1 MNFPQIRPIIKAL
14 MILTLLMVSALAWA
28 AEKKA
33 SEDKVAVVN
42 GVTISKNTYERELDF
57 FIRRAAPG
65 GQQIPDVQMAQM
77 KNEVLESLIDREL
90 LYQESKK
97 KGIQIKS
104 EAVSDQLHKIQ
115 QRYPSKEEFNKLLSN
130 MGLTE
135 SDVQMQIAR
144 GMAIQELID
153 KEVTEKVKV
162 SDEETKSFYDKNPQL
177 FQQPEQ
183 IKASHILI
191 KVETDAPADKKA
203 EARKKIETV
212 QQKVQKGEDFATL
225 AKTYSEGPS
234 GPRGGDLGYFKRG
247 QMVKPFEE
255 AAFSLKPNETSEI
268 VETRFGYHLIKV
280 NDKKAAKKMTYAEV
294 KDLLNEHLKKQKT
307 DSEASAYIETLRKEA
322 KIEKFL

>member
-1 MNFPQIRPIIKAL
+1 
-14 MILTLLMVSALAWA
+14 
-28 AEKKA
+28 
-33 SEDKVAVVN
+33 
-42 GVTISKNTYERELDF
+42 
-57 FIRRAAPG
+57 
-65 GQQIPDVQMAQM
+65 
-77 KNEVLESLIDREL
+77 
-90 LYQESKK
+90 
-97 KGIQIKS
+97 
-104 EAVSDQLHKIQ
+104 
-115 QRYPSKEEFNKLLSN
+115 

-135 SDVQMQIAR
+135 SDVQKQIER

-153 KEVTEKVKV
+153 KEVTEKIKV
-162 SDEETKSFYDKNPQL
+162 SDEETKSFYDENPQL

-183 IKASHILI
+183 VKASHILI
-191 KVETDAPADKKA
+191 KVQADAPADQKA
-203 EARKKIETV
+203 EARKKIEAV

-294 KDLLNEHLKKQKT
+294 KDRLNEHLKKQKT
-307 DSEASAYIETLRKEA
+307 ESEASAYIETLRKDA